1 MAILLKNASVFDG
14 ETFLNGHMVEI
25 ADGKIV
31 RLISSSDQFD
41 QTSYDQVI
49 DLEGQVLA
57 PGFVDV
63 QVNGGGGIMFNDQ
76 RNVEGLT
83 EIVRGHR
90 QYGSTT
96 LMPTL
101 ITDSFEVMCEAADAI
116 GAAIKAGV
124 PGVRGVHFEG
134 PYLSLKRRGVHAP
147 EFLRQ
152 VDADAFDLFTR
163 GDLGKVIVT
172 VAPECVPKDFIA
184 NLSEKGVHVCAG
196 HSAATYE
203 QVGEALD
210 VGLRGFTHLFNA
222 MPPLANREPSVVG
235 AGLDDPNSWCGLIVD
250 GYHLHFASARIVVR
264 AKKQG
269 KIMLVSD
276 AMATVGAKE
285 KHFNL
290 YGETIHAVDGRCA
303 LEDGTLAGS
312 DLDMMRAVELTH
324 KELGVELG
332 EALRM
337 AALYPAEFL
346 QLDDQIGRIASGF
359 DADLVAFGKDDMKVT
374 QTWIK
379 GEGEMH

>member
-1 MAILLKNASVFDG
+1 MAILLKNAALFDG
-14 ETFLNGHMVEI
+14 ERFLNDHSVEI
-25 ADGKIV
+25 ANGKIS
-31 RLISSSDQFD
+31 RIIGAAESTQDSD
-41 QTSYDQVI
+41 YEQVV
-49 DLEGQVLA
+49 DLAGQVLA

-63 QVNGGGGIMFNDQ
+63 QVNGGGGVMFNDQ
-76 RNVEGLT
+76 RSVDGLS

-90 QYGSTT
+90 RFGSTT

-101 ITDSFEVMCEAADAI
+101 ITDSFDVMREAADAI
-116 GAAIKAGV
+116 SAAIDAGV

-147 EFLRQ
+147 EFLRD
-152 VDADAFDLFTR
+152 VDDEALDLFTR
-163 GDLGKVIVT
+163 GDLGEVIVT
-172 VAPECVPKDFIA
+172 VAPECVPKSFIA
-184 NLSEKGVHVCAG
+184 ALSEKGVHVCAG

-235 AGLDDPNSWCGLIVD
+235 AGLDDAESWCGLIVD

-264 AKKQG
+264 AKSTG
-269 KIMLVSD
+269 KIMLVTD

-303 LEDGTLAGS
+303 LDDGTLAGS

-324 KELGVELG
+324 KELGLELD

-337 AALYPAEFL
+337 ASLYPAQFL
-346 QLDDQIGRIASGF
+346 RLDDQIGRIKPGY
-359 DADLVAFGKDDMKVT
+359 DADLVAFGKEEMKVT

-379 GEGEMH
+379 GQREVH